1 MKTVGNFFFSITAPL
16 LLLLFSGCATTVDL
30 SKFKDA
36 DLKEAEMMPSKN
48 QLKQERI
55 KIIVFE
61 ADATGLAKAARA
73 QLGATLAK
81 SIESQLSVVG
91 TEVVDRNLA
100 IKLKDE
106 LRLAESMGKGSYSGP
121 AVAQYAI
128 SSKLTGADYTISF
141 VPESSWKDD
150 KGVVHV
156 TPASYNHI
164 AAVSGTVGVYELPA
178 LRLVTSFN
186 VSGSSMLND
195 PYNHVNLSTQDNLL
209 RVATN
214 SAIGKQQV
222 LKNYFAPKGYVVER
236 RTDGKKSIFK
246 ILLGLEQGAKQED
259 KAVIYDIRKKT
270 NLLTGIEQIDE
281 RPIAEARVSDQITST
296 ESWIVPEDQEAAAN
310 IRLGNVVKVKY

>member
-1 MKTVGNFFFSITAPL
+1 MKTIGNLFLSIITPF

-36 DLKEAEMMPSKN
+36 DLKEAEIMPSKN

-61 ADATGLAKAARA
+61 ADAVGLAKATRA
-73 QLGATLAK
+73 QLGVALAK

-106 LRLAESMGKGSYSGP
+106 LRLAESMGKGNYSGP

-141 VPESSWKDD
+141 VRESSWKDD

-164 AAVSGTVGVYELPA
+164 GAVSGTVGIYELPA

-186 VSGSSMLND
+186 ISGSSMLND
-195 PYNHVNLSTQDNLL
+195 PSNQVNLSTQDNLL

-281 RPIAEARVSDQITST
+281 RPIAEAKVSDQITAT
-296 ESWIVPEDQEAAAN
+296 ESWVVPEDEEAAAN